1 MGALEFF
8 LPSAPAAVADHA
20 NGKRTNIEMQKED
33 DVGAR
38 LWTSAFGN
46 YCEII
51 QQRKRRRILTTN
63 EELVVLVV
71 FLLLHLLLLLLHLL
85 LLLLLLL
92 LRLVTII
99 VIVPASSLLLLLLF
113 LLLSV
118 VPQDSSR
125 SLHGFPLG
133 SPMVPPAVLGWA
145 EYIYMYHVFLLSCWP
160 MRSHESASMTGVAL
174 CSGVRQTMESTL
186 HKIVTRHQA
195 GHVKPMT

>member
-33 DVGAR
+33 DVGSR

-71 FLLLHLLLLLLHLL
+71 FLLLHLLLLLLFHLL
-85 LLLLLLL
+85 LLLLHHLLLLHLLLLLLHLLLLLL

-133 SPMVPPAVLGWA
+133 SPMVPP
-145 EYIYMYHVFLLSCWP
+145 CC
-160 MRSHESASMTGVAL
+160 TGV
-174 CSGVRQTMESTL
+174 GGIYL
-186 HKIVTRHQA
+186 HVSCVFAQLLAHEI
-195 GHVKPMT
+195 P